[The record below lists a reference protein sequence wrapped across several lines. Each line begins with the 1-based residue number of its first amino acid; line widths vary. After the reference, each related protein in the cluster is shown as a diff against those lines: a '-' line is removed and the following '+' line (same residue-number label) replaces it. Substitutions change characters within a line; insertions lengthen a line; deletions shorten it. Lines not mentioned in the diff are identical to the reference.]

1 MILGGPPI
9 RTGLLQNIVLGSGDS
24 SKYDLLGGSFG
35 DGGDYVM
42 GRMLGARR
50 KLSKKAAAKA
60 LKAGGGPDPPLPWRD
75 RDRLRGGG
83 RK

>member
-9 RTGLLQNIVLGSGDS
+9 RTGQLQNIVLGSGDS

-42 GRMLGARR
+42 GRMLGAKR
-50 KLSKKAAAKA
+50 KAAKKVARP
-60 LKAGGGPDPPLPWRD
+60 LKAGGGPDAPLPWRD